1 MITRFMLISAFALCA
16 AMWFLSHAAAQEPD
30 RFWFL
35 IHDRAV
41 LAELKLSA
49 AEHAALRKAIDELDE
64 QFFPLRG
71 TTPEKVA
78 AELPG
83 IIAEAKRRLKAVL
96 KPEQERR
103 LSEIVMRVQGPAALL
118 RADVSTQMKFTADQK
133 KEIEK
138 VTGDTQKAIADLE
151 KQAQDGKPREPLEK
165 EAIRLRTEEQ
175 ADVFAILTKPQ
186 QTLWKKLAGSPFDAS
201 RLGKMA
207 FKAPEVVD
215 TGVWINSQR
224 LTLSQLKG
232 KVVALHFYTFG

>member
-1 MITRFMLISAFALCA
+1 MPLKTLSLAALAFV
-16 AMWFLSHAAAQEPD
+16 AAAHFISLATADEPD

-41 LAELKLSA
+41 LAELKLTA
-49 AEHAALRKAIDELDE
+49 AEQAALRKEIDELDL

-71 TTPEKVA
+71 TTFEKVA

-83 IIAEAKRRLKAVL
+83 IIAEAKKRMHAVL
-96 KPEQERR
+96 KPDQERR
-103 LSEIVMRVQGPAALL
+103 INEIVMQVQGPAALL
-118 RADVSTQMKFTADQK
+118 RPEVSTQMKFTADQK
-133 KEIEK
+133 KKIEK
-138 VTGDTQKAIADLE
+138 IIGDTQKAVTDLE

-175 ADVFAILTKPQ
+175 ADVLAILTKPQ
-186 QTLWKKLAGSPFDAS
+186 QTLWKKLAGLPFDAS
-201 RLGKMA
+201 RIGKMA
-207 FKAPEVVD
+207 FKAPEVID
-215 TGVWINSQR
+215 TGVWINSPP

>member
-1 MITRFMLISAFALCA
+1 MSGKHLLILALTLLVTA
-16 AMWFLSHAAAQEPD
+16 QYLPLAAAEEPD

-49 AEHAALRKAIDELDE
+49 AEQAAMRKEIDELDE

-83 IIAEAKRRLKAVL
+83 IITEAKKRLHTVL

-118 RADVSTQMKFTADQK
+118 RAEVSTQMKFTADQK
-133 KEIEK
+133 KRIEK
-138 VTGDTQKAIADLE
+138 VIGDTQKAIADLE